1 MKNTRT
7 VKTALKVSASRSSDI
22 IDVPLSAEHLVR
34 LSEVAKRSNQS
45 VEELIRIATERYVSA
60 MEAASP
66 DPTEMSAAMTLVEE
80 KIELLKTCGEEL
92 IERVSSLVHN
102 LDEDEINSVVFLFR
116 PMHEAFS
123 SQLRQAFDTIHH
135 LSLREQKS
143 ASAPA
148 RAEMDAAF
156 DGLATSV
163 HRDKL
168 TAGKQTP
175 APSLAAPEV
184 IKAVRQSQ
192 DEAFNIGNDLTWLEC
207 GMDALEIL
215 TDKASS
221 PDRCA
226 ADLDGAIFVQME
238 VKEKIEKVQERV
250 EINGRA
256 LGRLLCQIDPECAQG
271 NVTGDAKAEVAA

>member
-1 MKNTRT
+1 
-7 VKTALKVSASRSSDI
+7 
-22 IDVPLSAEHLVR
+22 
-34 LSEVAKRSNQS
+34 
-45 VEELIRIATERYVSA
+45 VSA

-92 IERVSSLVHN
+92 IERVSST
-102 LDEDEINSVVFLFR
+102 SK
-116 PMHEAFS
+116 
-123 SQLRQAFDTIHH
+123 AFDRLEDALLSMECWGKQSFPALWQMPGIENHPLAEFLH
-135 LSLREQKS
+135 LNQPHFDSLQ
-143 ASAPA
+143 
-148 RAEMDAAF
+148 AEMDAAF
-156 DGLATSV
+156 SELATLV

-215 TDKASS
+215 IDKASS
-221 PDRCA
+221 HDRCA
-226 ADLDGAIFVQME
+226 ADLDGASFVQME

-250 EINGRA
+250 ETNCRA